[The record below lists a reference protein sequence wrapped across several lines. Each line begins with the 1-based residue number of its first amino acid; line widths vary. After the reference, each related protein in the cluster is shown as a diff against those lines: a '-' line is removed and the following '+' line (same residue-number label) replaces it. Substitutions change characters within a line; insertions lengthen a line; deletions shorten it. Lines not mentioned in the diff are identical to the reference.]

1 MNPSGD
7 FLNGAT
13 LHLTDGR
20 VVLSL
25 HDSQY
30 AADDLLPADIQR
42 PAVRE
47 PAYARH
53 FVSACMIIEY
63 GRNETQW
70 PEIARRFVLDR

>member
-1 MNPSGD
+1 MNPSGE
-7 FLNGAT
+7 FSNGVL
-13 LHLTDGR
+13 LHYNNGR

-30 AADDLLPADIQR
+30 AADDLLPPDIQT
-42 PAVRE
+42 PAVSE
-47 PAYARH
+47 PANARH
-53 FVSACMIIEY
+53 FVSARMIIEY

>member
-1 MNPSGD
+1 MNSSGE
-7 FLNGAT
+7 FSNGALLQYT
-13 LHLTDGR
+13 NGR
-20 VVLSL
+20 VMLSL

-30 AADDLLPADIQR
+30 SADDVLPPDVMT

-47 PAYARH
+47 PANARH

-70 PEIARRFVLDR
+70 PEIARRFVLGR

>member
-1 MNPSGD
+1 MNLSGD
-7 FLNGAT
+7 FSNGALLQYT
-13 LHLTDGR
+13 NGR

-30 AADDLLPADIQR
+30 SADDVLPPYVHA
-42 PAVRE
+42 PSVRE
-47 PAYARH
+47 PANARH
-53 FVSACMIIEY
+53 FVSARMIIEY

>member
-1 MNPSGD
+1 MNPSGE
-7 FLNGAT
+7 FSNGAT

-30 AADDLLPADIQR
+30 VADDVLPVDFR
-42 PAVRE
+42 TPSVRE
-47 PAYARH
+47 PANARH

-70 PEIARRFVLDR
+70 PEIARRFVLGG

>member
-1 MNPSGD
+1 MNSSGG
-7 FLNGAT
+7 FSNGALLQYT
-13 LHLTDGR
+13 NGR

-30 AADDLLPADIQR
+30 SADDVLPPYIHA

-47 PAYARH
+47 PANARH
-53 FVSACMIIEY
+53 FVSARMIIEY

>member
-1 MNPSGD
+1 MNSSGD
-7 FLNGAT
+7 YSNGALLQYT
-13 LHLTDGR
+13 NGR
-20 VVLSL
+20 VMLSL

-30 AADDLLPADIQR
+30 SADDVLPPDVMT

-47 PAYARH
+47 PANARH

>member
-1 MNPSGD
+1 MNLSGD
-7 FLNGAT
+7 FSNGALLQYT
-13 LHLTDGR
+13 NGR

-25 HDSQY
+25 HDLQY
-30 AADDLLPADIQR
+30 SADDVLPPYVHA

-47 PAYARH
+47 PANARH
-53 FVSACMIIEY
+53 FVSARMIIEY